1 MPKSLSIATPT
12 LNRLRASAGLIP
24 IIEAGLSDG
33 KLIVEK
39 AALMAAFCEWA
50 ATIVS
55 DDPEE
60 SNLIEIVK
68 QGLERL
74 KVRLA
79 V

>member
-1 MPKSLSIATPT
+1 MAKSLPVATPT
-12 LNRLRASAGLIP
+12 LNRLCAAAGLVP

-33 KLIVEK
+33 KLPVEK

-50 ATIVS
+50 TTIVS

-60 SNLIEIVK
+60 NNLIEIVK

-79 V
+79 I

>member
-1 MPKSLSIATPT
+1 MAKSLPIATPT
-12 LNRLRASAGLIP
+12 LNRLRAAAGLIP

-33 KLIVEK
+33 KLVAEK

-50 ATIVS
+50 TTIVP

-79 V
+79 S

>member
-1 MPKSLSIATPT
+1 MAKSLPIATPT
-12 LNRLRASAGLIP
+12 LNRLRAAAGLIP

-33 KLIVEK
+33 KLLVEN

-50 ATIVS
+50 VTIVS

-74 KVRLA
+74 NVRLA
-79 V
+79 S

>member
-1 MPKSLSIATPT
+1 MAKSLPIATPT
-12 LNRLRASAGLIP
+12 LNRLRAAAGLIP

-33 KLIVEK
+33 KLLVEK

-50 ATIVS
+50 TTIVS

-79 V
+79 S